1 MKRVSTN
8 FVSFLPLY
16 TLLLSC
22 FFLLRSQSFTIPNA
36 EVDDLVDDICK
47 KTPNSDL
54 CSSILHSNPQA
65 NTTDANGI
73 AAIMVNDILQNA
85 TNTLNFIQGLVNQT
99 KDIELQRK
107 FSICAETY
115 IPLVKYVL
123 PQAVDSINQKKY
135 GLAAYSMGYVGKE
148 IDSCNKQFSGS
159 TSSPLGDRTSI
170 LHKLLDIAAAI
181 LKQLIGK
188 LKLIVFIYQ
197 DLPF

>member
-1 MKRVSTN
+1 MKRASTN
-8 FVSFLPLY
+8 FMSFFPLY

-22 FFLLRSQSFTIPNA
+22 FFLKLTQSFTQMNV

-65 NTTDANGI
+65 NTTDAKGI
-73 AAIMVNDILQNA
+73 AAIMVNDILENA
-85 TNTLNFIQGLVNQT
+85 TNTLNYIQVLVNQT

-115 IPLVKYVL
+115 IPLVKTVL
-123 PQAVDSINQKKY
+123 PQAIDSINQNKY
-135 GLAAYSMGYVGKE
+135 GLAAYSMVYVGKE
-148 IDSCNKQFSGS
+148 IDSCNKKFSGS
-159 TSSPLGDRTSI
+159 TTSPLGDRTDI

-181 LKQLIGK
+181 LKQLISG
-188 LKLIVFIYQ
+188 
-197 DLPF
+197 

>member
-1 MKRVSTN
+1 MKRASSN
-8 FVSFLPLY
+8 FVSFFPLY

-22 FFLLRSQSFTIPNA
+22 FFLQLTQSFTQMNVEI
-36 EVDDLVDDICK
+36 DDLVDDICK

-65 NTTDANGI
+65 KTTDAKGI

-85 TNTLNFIQGLVNQT
+85 TNTLNFIQGLVKQA
-99 KDIELQRK
+99 KDLELQRK
-107 FSICAETY
+107 YSICAETY

-123 PQAVDSINQKKY
+123 PQDVDSINQKKY
-135 GLAAYSMGYVGKE
+135 GLAAYSMVYIGKE

-159 TSSPLGDRTSI
+159 TSSPLADRTSI

-181 LKQLIGK
+181 LKQLISG
-188 LKLIVFIYQ
+188 
-197 DLPF
+197 